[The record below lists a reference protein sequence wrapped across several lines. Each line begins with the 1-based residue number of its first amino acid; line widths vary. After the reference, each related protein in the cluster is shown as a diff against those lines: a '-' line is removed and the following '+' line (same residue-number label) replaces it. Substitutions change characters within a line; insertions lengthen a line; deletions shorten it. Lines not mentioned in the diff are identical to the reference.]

1 MKQKLIFTNLV
12 GKALD
17 DLVAEAGNPQVVIVA
32 DTNTAVFVLPLL
44 KADSGAAA
52 DAKVI
57 TVKSGDANKNLEEL
71 TSLWKHLSELEASRS
86 TIVVNLGGGVVSDMA
101 GFAAATFKRGMKCI
115 NIPTTV
121 LAAVDASVGGKTGI
135 NFNGFKNQIG
145 AFYEPDAAIIS
156 TIFFNTLPP
165 QQILSGYA
173 EMLKHGLLED
183 RETLGRLLGFS
194 PVRPVLDVAG
204 LLPLIEASVGVKV
217 RIVEADLTEQ
227 GIRKA
232 LNLGHTIG
240 HAFESFAYA
249 HKSPVPHGYA
259 IAWGIVAELVLSHMT
274 LGFPS
279 DVLHSFAD
287 YVRENFGAF
296 DITCDDYPALIAAM
310 RQDKKNHNADAINF
324 TLLEE
329 VGKPHIDQTS
339 DPDHIK
345 AALDIYRDLMGIA

>member
-44 KADSGAAA
+44 KADSRAAA

-259 IAWGIVAELVLSHMT
+259 IAWGIVAELVLSHMM

-324 TLLEE
+324 TLLED